1 MDPTTQ
7 QNLKNLVERIERL
20 EEEKA
25 GIAADIKE
33 VFEEAKSFGYD
44 TKIIRQ
50 VVKLR
55 KLERQEREQQ
65 EALTELYLQ
74 AVEG

>member
-20 EEEKA
+20 NEEKA
-25 GIAADIKE
+25 AITADTKE
-33 VFEEAKSFGYD
+33 VYEEAASFGFD
-44 TKIIRQ
+44 KKIIRQ
-50 VVKLR
+50 VVRLR
-55 KLERQEREQQ
+55 AIDRAEREEQ
-65 EALTELYLQ
+65 ETLTDLYLS